1 MSNLSPKAQ
10 KWLMFILPPLSL
22 LVCSMVMVPRQ
33 NHLRKLGK
41 EIRDTDK
48 QIAVYLQKRE
58 AIKGLPPDPKIA
70 TLPMN
75 REEQSNFLRG
85 LAEVCT
91 RTQNTIMSVA
101 SLAPPTL
108 DQYLSSLKSSKSGTK
123 DKKKKDEAPGALPP
137 GVLEVKSI
145 ITFEGTYTSLRAF
158 LAALKNTRRMIALTD
173 CRITIGKDGYPKLLT
188 SVTVARYVDAPPEY
202 LEAAPKQNE
211 TEGGKTQKA
220 AS

>member
-1 MSNLSPKAQ
+1 MSNLSPKVQ
-10 KWLMFILPPLSL
+10 RWLMFIMPPLSL
-22 LVCSMVMVPRQ
+22 LVCCIVMVPRQ
-33 NHLRKLGK
+33 NHLRQLGK
-41 EIRDTDK
+41 DIRETDK
-48 QIAVYLQKRE
+48 QIAIYLEKRE

-91 RTQNTIMSVA
+91 HTQNTIMTVA

-108 DQYLSSLKSSKSGTK
+108 DQYVASLKSSKSGSK
-123 DKKKKDEAPGALPP
+123 NKKKDEAVGALPP
-137 GVLEVKSI
+137 GVLEVKSV

-158 LAALKNTRRMIALTD
+158 LAALKESRRMIALTD
-173 CRITIGKDGYPKLLT
+173 CKITIGKDGYPRLLT

-202 LEAAPKQNE
+202 LEAEPKPSE
-211 TEGGKTQKA
+211 TADSGAGKA